1 MKAKILLLSLAMLLL
16 GGRAKARTNQ
26 QRHFIY
32 FKNPRAWKKETSL

>member
-1 MKAKILLLSLAMLLL
+1 MKAKILLLALAMLLL
-16 GGRAKARTNQ
+16 GRAKARTNQ